1 MEPMHLVLTDVL
13 TCPRCGPAFGL
24 VVRADR
30 LESRRVLEGALGC
43 PNCREEYPVAAGVAD
58 LRLAAGDAASA
69 GTAPQRG
76 EEDAFR
82 LAALLGITEGPGL
95 VLLLG
100 PDAALAAGLARIVPH
115 LEVVTVAPAPD
126 DAPETA
132 GVSRVAAG
140 DGLPLRDR
148 AVRGVAVSGPGAL
161 DALPEAVRVL
171 RPEGR
176 IVVSDGGIGA
186 AAAVGALGLRPL
198 LDQDGV
204 VVASPSAH
212 G

>member
-1 MEPMHLVLTDVL
+1 MHLVLTDVL
-13 TCPRCGPAFGL
+13 TCPRCGPEFGL
-24 VVRADR
+24 IVRADR

-43 PNCREEYPVAAGVAD
+43 LNCREEYPVHAGVAD
-58 LRLAAGDAASA
+58 LRLGAGDADGA
-69 GTAPQRG
+69 TAPPPG
-76 EEDAFR
+76 DEEAAFR

-95 VLLLG
+95 ALLLG

-115 LEVVTVAPAPD
+115 LEVVTVAPVPGSG
-126 DAPETA
+126 PETP
-132 GVSRVAAG
+132 GVSRLAAG
-140 DGLPLRDR
+140 GRLPLRDR

-161 DALPEAVRVL
+161 GALPEAVRVL

-176 IVVSDGGIGA
+176 IVLSGAGVGA
-186 AAAVGALGLRPL
+186 AAAVEAMGLRAL
-198 LDQDGV
+198 LDQDGI